1 MLQSLLK
8 LSDTWHERQKL
19 PLSNTQIPIA
29 GSTQTYSMI
38 LCVNF
43 HFTEK
48 FVFTIENGNVKYFRL
63 ANGHGWQVTLIPS
76 LII

>member
-1 MLQSLLK
+1 
-8 LSDTWHERQKL
+8 
-19 PLSNTQIPIA
+19 
-29 GSTQTYSMI
+29 MI
-38 LCVNF
+38 LYVNF

-48 FVFTIENGNVKYFRL
+48 FVFTIENGNVKYFTL